1 MILPLEDWVWVQR
14 GRQHHHTPGSNTVV
28 NGETDS
34 NASKPHTH
42 HITNGGDVSDCH
54 LVYSVLLTAIFI
66 KLTWFWKMVTLRNEV
81 DSQPRLEAWLP
92 TKASE
97 SSYGYTEYH
106 ATTGTEL
113 GGLDSTQRRHG
124 FILACLLKTKKTKQ
138 NTTIRQYTS
147 EQWTG
152 EVTGSRL
159 LATTRKPALWNPALP
174 PTYLSLTPEM
184 IGSDFILFDWQE
196 FKAKYSPGW

>member
-1 MILPLEDWVWVQR
+1 
-14 GRQHHHTPGSNTVV
+14 
-28 NGETDS
+28 
-34 NASKPHTH
+34 
-42 HITNGGDVSDCH
+42 
-54 LVYSVLLTAIFI
+54 
-66 KLTWFWKMVTLRNEV
+66 MVTLRNEV
-81 DSQPRLEAWLP
+81 DSQPRLEARLP

-124 FILACLLKTKKTKQ
+124 LILACLLKTNKNKTKQ
-138 NTTIRQYTS
+138 NTTIRQHTN

-159 LATTRKPALWNPALP
+159 LATTRKPAL
-174 PTYLSLTPEM
+174 
-184 IGSDFILFDWQE
+184 
-196 FKAKYSPGW
+196 